1 MTTRRGVL
9 GMMGIAA
16 LTGLSGACSA
26 GTPEKENPS
35 DLLLIAHSAGLGV
48 FDTGRRDWAIPPL
61 PAALSDRELA
71 TLDGQQ
77 LLLRHRKTLE
87 IRSQAQLKG
96 DWTISAVG
104 GDQIALIEG
113 RGLANDP
120 AKSRESTTI
129 SIMKGGTER
138 YRLKLPGT
146 IEPEAFSTDGT
157 RLFVLDHR
165 GGSYRVRSVDLATG
179 QLDALFT
186 REKTVTPEFAEEVM
200 RGQGHHS
207 VYDSTRGM
215 LFTLFTHGGEHQH
228 TGQLLGVRP
237 DAPDIHAFIHALS
250 LAEGWAVCI
259 DLPAPFG
266 LAPAASHTITGSPTQ
281 LFVVAGA
288 GGVVAEID
296 PVGLGIGGTSKI
308 PPIQGD
314 AYAIYTD
321 HLILATGS
329 RLAGVDLG
337 FQVRGLAS
345 GNRIWAGKTDAIVSI
360 EEGRAAEE
368 IKVPG
373 LIRLR

>member
-9 GMMGIAA
+9 GLMGIAA

-26 GTPEKENPS
+26 GTREKENPGDS
-35 DLLLIAHSAGLGV
+35 LLIAHPEGLGV
-48 FDTGRRDWAIPPL
+48 FDTGRRDWVIPPL
-61 PAALSDRELA
+61 PAVLSNGELA

-77 LLLRHRKTLE
+77 LVLRHRKTLE

-104 GDQIALIEG
+104 GDQVALIEG
-113 RGLANDP
+113 RDLP
-120 AKSRESTTI
+120 KSRESTTI
-129 SIMKGGTER
+129 SIMRGGTER
-138 YRLKLPGT
+138 YRHKLPGT

-157 RLFVLDHR
+157 RLFVLDHH
-165 GGSYRVRSVDLATG
+165 GETYRVRSVDLATG
-179 QLDALFT
+179 RLEPLFT
-186 REKTVTPEFAEEVM
+186 REKAVTPEFAEEIM

-207 VYDSTRGM
+207 VYDSRREL

-237 DAPDIHAFIHALS
+237 DAPDVHAFVHALS
-250 LAEGWAVCI
+250 LRDGWAACI

-266 LAPAASHTITGSPTQ
+266 LAPAASHTITQSSNL
-281 LFVVAGA
+281 LFVIAGE

-296 PVGLGIGGTSKI
+296 PDGLGIGGTSKI
-308 PPIQGD
+308 PPAQGD

-345 GNRIWAGKTDAIVSI
+345 GQRMWAGKTDAIVSI
-360 EEGRAAEE
+360 VEGRAAEE